1 MLKRGKYQFYLAG
14 PYNMAINPT
23 KFSIMT
29 VTDTC
34 SVWNVLSSRKLY
46 QASITAK
53 VHFCITP
60 MVLYEC
66 LYKPRSSMTAE
77 KNELIVRLEKARKEN
92 AFPILECSL
101 EDLAELALRAPS
113 GLGSGE
119 MSCMAMAYKIRSAFM
134 TDEKKAR
141 KFAEK
146 KLALVV
152 ETTPKL
158 YGWLH
163 YNMYL
168 NDGDHMDVISEHEHH
183 ESMPLTRFFSEAF
196 ETAMHYRVMISL
208 YSNALPSN
216 MSDK

>member
-1 MLKRGKYQFYLAG
+1 
-14 PYNMAINPT
+14 MAIDPT
-23 KFSIMT
+23 KFSMVT
-29 VTDTC
+29 VADTC

-66 LYKPRSSMTAE
+66 LYKPRSSISPE
-77 KNELIVRLEKARKEN
+77 KNELINRLEKARKEN
-92 AFPILECSL
+92 AFPIQECAL
-101 EDLAELALRAPS
+101 DDLVELARIAPS

-119 MSCMAMAYKIRSAFM
+119 MSCMATAYRIRIIAFM

-141 KFAEK
+141 KFAFN
-146 KLALVV
+146 KLALIV

-168 NDGDHMDVISEHEHH
+168 SDGDHEDVISEHERY
-183 ESMPLTRFFSEAF
+183 EAMPLTAFFSEAL
-196 ETAMHYRVMISL
+196 ETARHYRVM
-208 YSNALPSN
+208 
-216 MSDK
+216 K